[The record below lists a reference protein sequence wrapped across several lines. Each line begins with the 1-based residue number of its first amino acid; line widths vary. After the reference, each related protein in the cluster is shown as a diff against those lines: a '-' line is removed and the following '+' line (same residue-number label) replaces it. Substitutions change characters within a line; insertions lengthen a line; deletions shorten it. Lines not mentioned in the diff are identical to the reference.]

1 MARITDDVKAGRLA
15 TGHAESPHRVAV
27 DHARKAAR

>member
-15 TGHAESPHRVAV
+15 TGHGERAHHVAV